1 MEDNISTDLSGTH
14 NFDLASFTRA
24 HKKMIATNERAY
36 RSAWGTNRNLS
47 GAKDYT
53 LREVEEI
60 ISSGSLEAQQ
70 KLSRYYFKKDGYY
83 RQIII
88 HYATLLKYVGLLIP
102 TPSSGKKLSTSHIQ
116 KRYYSAMDYVECM
129 QLPVF
134 LTNVAYRA
142 LIDGSYYGFRVGN
155 DKDSFQVI
163 DLPYGYARSRF
174 KDMQGNDVVEFD
186 VSYFGTITDEKQR
199 KAALSVYPKVVQKA
213 WKKFEG
219 KNLKSKWVIIPSDT
233 GICFPFFEGHP
244 ILLNIIPATIE
255 YDEAIAAH
263 REREA
268 EEIRKIIVQ
277 KIPHLSDGRL
287 LFEPE
292 EAEEMHNGTVGMLS
306 GNKNLSVLTTYGDV
320 EAITSSIVEGRV
332 ETLTRIEQNI
342 YSKGGVSKEIFA
354 PTGSSAVKYSLDNDT
369 ALMMYLAN
377 KFSRYI
383 SNLLNELFSNSN
395 ISFKYTIMPITH
407 HNYLD
412 YGNASF
418 KLVGS
423 GYSALMPALAF
434 GFSQRDLTSIKELE
448 NEVLKLGEKLI
459 PLSTSYTQSNS
470 QPKDGGNNSGDGGDA
485 KKDLEDPNAGEAGRP
500 ELKEEDKS
508 DKTRKNEESI
518 DKTGGGS

>member
-1 MEDNISTDLSGTH
+1 MEDNISTELGGTR

-24 HKKMIATNERAY
+24 NKKMIATNESAY
-36 RSAWGTNRNLS
+36 LSAWKANRNMS
-47 GAKDYT
+47 YAHSYT
-53 LREVEEI
+53 VREVEEI

-70 KLSRYYFKKDGYY
+70 KLSRYYFNKDGYY

-102 TPSSGKKLSTSHIQ
+102 TPSSGKKLSTPHIR
-116 KRYYSAMDYVECM
+116 KRYYSAMEYVECM

-142 LIDGSYYGFRVGN
+142 LVDGSYYGFRVGN
-155 DKDSFQVI
+155 NKDAFQVI

-186 VSYFGTITDEKQR
+186 VSYFGTITSKEQR
-199 KAALSVYPKVVQKA
+199 KAALSVYPKIVQKA
-213 WKKFEG
+213 WKELESKG
-219 KNLKSKWVIIPSDT
+219 LKSKWVIIPSDI

-292 EAEEMHNGTVGMLS
+292 EAEEMHVGTVGMLS
-306 GNKNLSVLTTYGDV
+306 GNKNISVLTTYGDV
-320 EAITSSIVEGRV
+320 DAITSTVVEGRV

-354 PTGSSAVKYSLDNDT
+354 PTGSSAVKFSLDNDT

-395 ISFKYTIMPITH
+395 VSFKYTIMPITY

-418 KLVGS
+418 KLCGS

-459 PLSTSYTQSNS
+459 PLSTSYTQSKT
-470 QPKDGGNNSGDGGDA
+470 QEGGDNNSGDGGNP
-485 KKDLEDPNAGEAGRP
+485 KKDIEDPTAGEAGRP